1 MTEAIT
7 LTRYIS
13 LIQGQQILVF
23 SSFTPTADFGLLA
36 ALTILIALVCDLTFL
51 PALLGLVKPKINNSY
66 YYMI

>member
-23 SSFTPTADFGLLA
+23 SSFVRTVSLFLMTLFCLL
-36 ALTILIALVCDLTFL
+36 LV
-51 PALLGLVKPKINNSY
+51 
-66 YYMI
+66 